1 MKGFIRIIA
10 IMLCAVLIFSCAGCN
25 SNASTADKNIR
36 INLNSMPTNLDPQL
50 AYTDEELLIV
60 RNCFEGLFRIDAGKV
75 VPAACEKYSVSEDG
89 LTYTFTLKKGL
100 KWSDGSELEAEDF
113 RFGLIRALR
122 PETLC
127 PDASLLYCIK
137 NSAEVHSGSVSED
150 ALGIRIDGDGRL
162 VIELHQPDNDLL
174 ETLTHAMAM
183 PCDRELFEKAG
194 GRYCMTPALTMSN
207 GPFALSKW
215 TESTIKFARNSEY
228 VGKFTAM
235 PASFTLTF
243 GGSDSERI
251 EKINTDFTDIALIS
265 TQSVSAAED
274 ALLETVCF
282 YNTVWAL
289 VINPD
294 ANVVGDPAVSAAL
307 KKAIGSDTVK
317 EVLPDHFRLTDRMIA
332 DDLLVDSKSYRN
344 YAGESGTSRSDASS
358 ARSDLIAALKAY
370 SGRLPTV
377 TLKYADTDGMKHTAT
392 HIAQQWAKELGA
404 VVNIEG
410 LSQSD
415 LQTAMA
421 AGDYQI
427 ALCPI
432 STDNGKAVSAI
443 SRFATIDNR
452 NVFGFSNA
460 DVDRKINELSSID
473 EPQALADA
481 LKDIDRIICA
491 DSHVLPLAQ
500 SGKCYA
506 VSGSVVGVEFD
517 CNSGGMALYNAG
529 K

>member
-10 IMLCAVLIFSCAGCN
+10 TALCAALILGCTGC
-25 SNASTADKNIR
+25 SSGKTTADKNIR
-36 INLNSMPTNLDPQL
+36 INLNSMPVNLDPQL

-60 RNCFEGLFRIDAGKV
+60 RNCFEGLFRIDEGKV
-75 VPAACEKYSVSEDG
+75 KPAACEKYSVSEDG
-89 LTYTFTLKKGL
+89 LKYTFTLKKGL
-100 KWSDGSELEAEDF
+100 KWSDGSALDAEDF

-137 NSAEVHSGSVSED
+137 NSVEVHSGAADED
-150 ALGIRIDGDGRL
+150 TLGITVDGKGRL
-162 VIELHQPDNDLL
+162 VIELQQRDNDLL

-194 GRYCMTPALTMSN
+194 GRYCMTQALTLSN
-207 GPFALSKW
+207 GPFSLSKW
-215 TESTIKFARNSEY
+215 TDSTIKFARNGEY
-228 VGKFTAM
+228 VGDFTAL

-265 TQSVSAAED
+265 TQSVTAAKD
-274 ALLETVCF
+274 ALLETVTF
-282 YNTVWAL
+282 YDTVWAL

-294 ANVVGDPAVSAAL
+294 ANIIGDPAVSSAL
-307 KKAIGSDTVK
+307 KKAVGSDTVK
-317 EVLPDHFRLTDRMIA
+317 DVLPDNFRLTNRMVA
-332 DDLLVDSKSYRN
+332 DDLLVDSETYRR
-344 YAGESGTSRSDASS
+344 YTSESGTTRSDPS
-358 ARSDLIAALKAY
+358 AARKDLIAALKAY
-370 SGRLPTV
+370 SGKLPTI
-377 TLKYADTDGMKHTAT
+377 TLKYADTDGVKHTAT

-410 LSQSD
+410 VSQTD
-415 LQTAMA
+415 LQTAMSI
-421 AGDYQI
+421 GDYQI

-432 STDNGKAVSAI
+432 STDNGKAVSAL
-443 SRFATIDNR
+443 SRFVSIDNR
-452 NVFGFSNA
+452 NIYGFSNA
-460 DVDRKINELSSID
+460 DVDREISELSGIN

-481 LKDIDRIICA
+481 LNDIDRIICA
-491 DSHVLPLAQ
+491 DSHLLPLAQ

-506 VSGSVVGVEFD
+506 VSGSVIGVQFD
-517 CNSGGMALYNAG
+517 CNSGGIALFKAG